1 MWDYLSVLLILTGL
15 NALLALGFNLIL
27 GYGGLLSVAQPMLYA
42 VGAYTA
48 ALLTLHGGVPVWLA
62 IPLGGGAAVLAS
74 LLLSLPS
81 LRVSGD
87 YFVLASLAAQ
97 LGVLQVISNLDVT
110 GGPAGLGGM
119 PALVAGGARAVLAP
133 LILCV
138 LVVVV
143 VGLLALVMRGGYGR
157 MVTAMRDDE
166 EAVLALGRNTRRIKV
181 SLFAVGSG
189 IAGIAGGLYAHVFQY
204 VTPAQFDITSS
215 TAMLTMVV
223 VGGSATIWGPV
234 IGAAILTV
242 LPQALTFL
250 ALPEAVAGPLQG
262 IIYTLLVLGFLFLRP
277 QGILGS
283 PAGAASWGGRP
294 QVRWSW
300 SSRTPAS
307 ASVASRLRA
316 TSASRS
322 TPGRSWG

>member
-1 MWDYLSVLLILTGL
+1 MWDYLSVLLILTAL
-15 NALLALGFNLIL
+15 NALLALGFNLVL

-48 ALLTLHGGVPVWLA
+48 ALLTLHSGLPIWLA
-62 IPLGGGAAVLAS
+62 ILLGGGAAVAAS

-110 GGPAGLGGM
+110 GGPSGLGGM
-119 PALVAGGARAVLAP
+119 PALVAGGARTVLAP
-133 LILCV
+133 LVLCLLV
-138 LVVVV
+138 LAVIGV
-143 VGLLALVMRGGYGR
+143 LALVMRSGYGR

-189 IAGIAGGLYAHVFQY
+189 IAGVAGGLYAHIFQY

-215 TAMLTMVV
+215 TAMLTIVV
-223 VGGSATIWGPV
+223 VGGTATIWGPV

-242 LPQALTFL
+242 LPQAITFL

-262 IIYTLLVLGFLFLRP
+262 ILYTLLVLGFLFLRP

-283 PAGAASWGGRP
+283 RAGAASWGGRP
-294 QVRWSW
+294 
-300 SSRTPAS
+300 P
-307 ASVASRLRA
+307 
-316 TSASRS
+316 
-322 TPGRSWG
+322 

>member
-1 MWDYLSVLLILTGL
+1 MWDYLSVLLILTAL

-48 ALLTLHGGVPVWLA
+48 ALLTLHDGVPVWLA
-62 IPLGGGAAVLAS
+62 IVLGGGAAVVAS

-97 LGVLQVISNLDVT
+97 LGVLQIISNLDVT
-110 GGPAGLGGM
+110 GGPSGLGGM
-119 PALVAGGARAVLAP
+119 PALIAGDARRALVP
-133 LILCV
+133 LVLCV
-138 LVVVV
+138 IVLVAIA
-143 VGLLALVMRGGYGR
+143 LLAVVMRGGYGR

-181 SLFAVGSG
+181 TLFAVGSG
-189 IAGIAGGLYAHVFQY
+189 IAGIAGGLYAHIFQY

-223 VGGSATIWGPV
+223 IGGSATIWGP
-234 IGAAILTV
+234 IMGAAILTV
-242 LPQALTFL
+242 LPQAITFL
-250 ALPEAVAGPLQG
+250 DLPASVAGPLQG
-262 IIYTLLVLGFLFLRP
+262 ILYTLLVLGFLFLRP

-283 PAGAASWGGRP
+283 RAGAATWGGRAP
-294 QVRWSW
+294 
-300 SSRTPAS
+300 
-307 ASVASRLRA
+307 
-316 TSASRS
+316 
-322 TPGRSWG
+322 

>member
-1 MWDYLSVLLILTGL
+1 MWDYISVLLILTGL

-48 ALLTLHGGVPVWLA
+48 ALLTVDGSVPVWLA
-62 IPLGGGAAVLAS
+62 IPVGGGAAVIAS

-110 GGPAGLGGM
+110 GGPSGFGGM
-119 PALVAGGARAVLAP
+119 PGLVADGARTVLDPA
-133 LILCV
+133 ILCV
-138 LVVVV
+138 LVLVVL
-143 VGLLALVMRGGYGR
+143 GLLKLVMQGGYGR

-189 IAGIAGGLYAHVFQY
+189 IAGIAGGLYAHIFQY

-215 TAMLTMVV
+215 SAMLTMVV
-223 VGGSATIWGPV
+223 VGGTATIWGPV

-242 LPQALTFL
+242 LPQAITFL
-250 ALPEAVAGPLQG
+250 ALPASIAGPLQG
-262 IIYTLLVLGFLFLRP
+262 ILYTLLVLAFLFMRP

-283 PAGAASWGGRP
+283 RAGAASWSGR
-294 QVRWSW
+294 
-300 SSRTPAS
+300 A
-307 ASVASRLRA
+307 L
-316 TSASRS
+316 
-322 TPGRSWG
+322 